1 MLKSI
6 SSDIDQII
14 KSHIYVKC
22 CECDKEQLQEDV
34 LFNVTTIYYREMFN
48 DDFPFPRIYKTHPI
62 LCKNCIEKLKK
73 EFIKPL

>member
-22 CECDKEQLQEDV
+22 SECDKEQLQQDV
-34 LFNVTTIYYREMFN
+34 LFNITTIYYREMFN
-48 DDFPFPRIYKTHPI
+48 DDFPFPRI
-62 LCKNCIEKLKK
+62 
-73 EFIKPL
+73 